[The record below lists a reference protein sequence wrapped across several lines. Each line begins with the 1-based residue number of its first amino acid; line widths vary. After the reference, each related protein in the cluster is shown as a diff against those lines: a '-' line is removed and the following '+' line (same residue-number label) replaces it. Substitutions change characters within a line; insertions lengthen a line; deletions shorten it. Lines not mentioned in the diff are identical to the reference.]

1 CLSSCTNRQTRP
13 GRASAKFE
21 CVAFPTHSNQHFEQV
36 QLNTKVMSYLERVNG
51 HLHKTIDSTG
61 HVEKVSD
68 KSFILTSIGKQI
80 LLTYNRELKRS
91 NSERFISPQKE
102 YVLQNTYSKY
112 DIYLPP
118 DLKILD

>member
-1 CLSSCTNRQTRP
+1 LH
-13 GRASAKFE
+13 
-21 CVAFPTHSNQHFEQV
+21 HSQDIKMEKDDYTLLLKLIEKNG
-36 QLNTKVMSYLERVNG
+36 NLES
-51 HLHKTIDSTG
+51 LHKQGFQYSQIAKYIFDALAEG